1 MREDR
6 ILKRTRKGGQREKGT
21 AMASSSPP
29 SSPMYSAAAAAAA
42 SSAYPPPAV
51 GAGTSLVHV
60 GSEPDPTTGAVTVPI
75 SLATT
80 FAQASPGKPT
90 GAAHLNNG
98 GRAGFEYGRTNN
110 PTRAAYERALAAA
123 EGGAHGLAFASG
135 MAATV
140 TATHLLKS
148 GDHVVC
154 VDDVYGGTQRYFR
167 RIAAPVYGL
176 TFDFVDVA
184 QPGARERAVAANAR
198 TRMVWLESP
207 TNPTLKVCDIAE
219 AARVCRAAGALLVVD
234 NTFLSPFLQRPL
246 ALGAD
251 IVMHSCTKY
260 VGGHSDVVGGALV
273 TSSDELCERLR
284 FLQNSLGGVPGPQD
298 CYLALRGLK
307 TLHLRMERHC
317 ANALAVARLLEAHAA
332 VERVLYPA
340 LPSHPQHALAMRQ
353 APRGAGGMIT
363 FYVRGGLPAA
373 RAFLEALR
381 LFTCAE
387 SLGAVESLAESP
399 AVMTHASVPAEV
411 RAQLGI
417 SDALIRLSVGV
428 EDLADLE
435 ADLVQALEAAAAAG
449 GGGGGGGGV
458 GAAGAKA

>member
-1 MREDR
+1 MH
-6 ILKRTRKGGQREKGT
+6 
-21 AMASSSPP
+21 SSSGP
-29 SSPMYSAAAAAAA
+29 SPRF
-42 SSAYPPPAV
+42 
-51 GAGTSLVHV
+51 GAGTNLVHV
-60 GSEPDPTTGAVTVPI
+60 GSEPDPLTGAVTVPI

-80 FAQASPGKPT
+80 FAQASPGKPS
-90 GAAHLNNG
+90 GADHLNNG
-98 GRAGFEYGRTNN
+98 GRPGFEYGRTNN
-110 PTRAAYERALAAA
+110 PTRAAYERALASA
-123 EGGAHGLAFASG
+123 EGGAVGLAFASG

-140 TATHLLKS
+140 TATHLLRS

-167 RIAAPVYGL
+167 RVAAPVYGL
-176 TFDFVDVA
+176 TFDFVDVTR
-184 QPGARERAVAANAR
+184 PGELARAVMANAR
-198 TRMVWLESP
+198 TRLVWLESP

-219 AARVCRAAGALLVVD
+219 AAAVCRAAGALLVVD
-234 NTFLSPFLQRPL
+234 NTFMSPALQNPL

-273 TSSDELCERLR
+273 VNSAELGEKLR

-317 ANALAVARLLEAHAA
+317 TNALAVARLLEAHAG
-332 VERVLYPA
+332 VERVLYAA

-353 APRGAGGMIT
+353 SPAGAGGMVT
-363 FYVRGGLPAA
+363 FYIRGGVVGA

-381 LFTCAE
+381 VFTCAE

-399 AVMTHASVPAEV
+399 AVMTHASVPPEV

-417 SDALIRLSVGV
+417 SDSLVRLSVGV
-428 EDLADLE
+428 EDIADLE
-435 ADLVQALEAAAAAG
+435 ADLLQALDKAAAAA
-449 GGGGGGGGV
+449 
-458 GAAGAKA
+458 AAAPAAAAATAAAAV

>member
-1 MREDR
+1 MPAFHHSRSVLR
-6 ILKRTRKGGQREKGT
+6 LHHKNQL
-21 AMASSSPP
+21 ASRALEGCEARRF
-29 SSPMYSAAAAAAA
+29 AAAAAAA
-42 SSAYPPPAV
+42 AAGAAAAAAAAMASSAPPTSAAFGSGSF
-51 GAGTSLVHV
+51 GAGTNLVHV
-60 GSEPDPTTGAVTVPI
+60 GSEPDALTGAVTVPI

-80 FAQASPGKPT
+80 FAQRSPGEKL
-90 GAAHLNNG
+90 GAGHINNG

-110 PTRAAYERALAAA
+110 PTRAAYERALASA

-140 TATHLLKS
+140 TATHLLRS

-184 QPGARERAVAANAR
+184 APGALERAVAANAR
-198 TRMVWLESP
+198 TRMIWLESP

-219 AARVCRAAGALLVVD
+219 AARVARAAGALLVVD
-234 NTFLSPFLQRPL
+234 NTFLSPVLQRPL

-298 CYLALRGLK
+298 CVSLP
-307 TLHLRMERHC
+307 
-317 ANALAVARLLEAHAA
+317 AVCPFPRAPA
-332 VERVLYPA
+332 A
-340 LPSHPQHALAMRQ
+340 LPNVSST
-353 APRGAGGMIT
+353 PR
-363 FYVRGGLPAA
+363 P
-373 RAFLEALR
+373 FL
-381 LFTCAE
+381 
-387 SLGAVESLAESP
+387 
-399 AVMTHASVPAEV
+399 
-411 RAQLGI
+411 
-417 SDALIRLSVGV
+417 
-428 EDLADLE
+428 
-435 ADLVQALEAAAAAG
+435 
-449 GGGGGGGGV
+449 
-458 GAAGAKA
+458 